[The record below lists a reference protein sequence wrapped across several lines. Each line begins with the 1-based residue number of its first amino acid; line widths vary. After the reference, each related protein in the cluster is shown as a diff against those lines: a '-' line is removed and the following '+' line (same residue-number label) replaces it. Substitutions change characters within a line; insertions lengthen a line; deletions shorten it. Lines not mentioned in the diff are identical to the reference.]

1 MSITLTM
8 SKRYL
13 EEVFQRAWEL
23 EIKHR
28 PEYEAIVERL
38 KNTRVHTLWIFPT
51 NQLDKSYSGYIWDW
65 WVNAYDKDYISRDE
79 YEFIKAYKALWT
91 NGLEKI
97 LKDTPAD
104 DKVQVSIDTASRIH
118 TLEKNCGNVSYYGGM
133 PKSQA

>member
-13 EEVFQRAWEL
+13 EQVFQRAWEL
-23 EIKHR
+23 EIKHK

-38 KNTRVHTLWIFPT
+38 RSTRAYTLWIFPT
-51 NQLDKSYSGYIWDW
+51 NQFDKSYSDWGW
-65 WVNAYDKDYISRDE
+65 WVNARNKGYISQYE

-97 LKDTPAD
+97 LRETPAD
-104 DKVQVSIDTASRIH
+104 DDVQVSINTASHIR
-118 TLEKNCGNVSYYGGM
+118 TLEKNCSNVSYYISGIKIG
-133 PKSQA
+133 A